1 MALDPRKMFRYTSVG
16 VEFSSPIIA
25 GALLGHYLDLHF
37 RTDPYLT
44 LIMLLLGVVAG
55 FVNLIRRMRD
65 FQKGA

>member
-1 MALDPRKMFRYTSVG
+1 MALDPRKMLRYTSVG
-16 VEFSSPIIA
+16 IEFSSPIIA